1 MTDNN
6 TLLARHLIPELK
18 SALSSAR
25 IVNLIGPRQAGKTT
39 LVQDLFHDGK
49 FITLDDAPTLAAI
62 DADPIGQLQ
71 NLTKDL
77 HNTPLIIDEA
87 QRSRDLSLAIK
98 QIVDRNRRK
107 GQFILTGSSNVF
119 TTAQVAD
126 SLAGR
131 MRTLK
136 LWPLT
141 AAECH
146 ERPLPRIIDW
156 SLQKKPNIA
165 QLTSPKATR
174 EDYIDLLVRG
184 GFPET
189 REIILR
195 ERQRQYRDYI
205 DSVVDRDVA
214 DILRI
219 RKTDV
224 LRRLIDQMASRTA
237 QELNIAELCKIL
249 KVRRETVEQYLDVLL
264 RLSMITKLGAWTSG
278 ESKREIKNAKYHF
291 VDSGIVCALRRFG
304 NRAFDLE
311 ANPAALGSVLESY
324 VFNEILRA
332 APLQEIDTR
341 LYHWRS
347 TDKREI
353 DIIIDAGAKLTA
365 IEIKASATLSLDDFK
380 HIKWFSK
387 EGPGRTRSV
396 TGIVFYLG
404 NERLTFGDNN
414 FALPVSTLWG
424 AV

>member
-6 TLLARHLIPELK
+6 ALLVRHLIPELK

-25 IVNLIGPRQAGKTT
+25 IVNLIGSRQAGKTT
-39 LVQDLFHDGK
+39 LVRDLFHDGK

-71 NLTKDL
+71 SLTKDL
-77 HNTPLIIDEA
+77 HDTPLIIDEA

-98 QIVDRNRRK
+98 QIVDKNRRK

-146 ERPLPRIIDW
+146 ERPLSRIIDW
-156 SLQKKPNIA
+156 SLQNKPDIA

-195 ERQRQYRDYI
+195 ERQRQYRDYV

-249 KVRRETVEQYLDVLL
+249 KIRRETVEQYLDVLL

-291 VDSGIVCALRRFG
+291 VDSGIICALRRFG
-304 NRAFDLE
+304 NRAFHLE
-311 ANPAALGSVLESY
+311 ANPGALGSVLESY

-332 APLQEIDTR
+332 APLQDTDTR

-353 DIIIDAGAKLTA
+353 DIIIDAGSKLTA
-365 IEIKASATLSLDDFK
+365 IEIKASATLSFDDFK
-380 HIKWFSK
+380 HLKWFSK

-424 AV
+424 VA